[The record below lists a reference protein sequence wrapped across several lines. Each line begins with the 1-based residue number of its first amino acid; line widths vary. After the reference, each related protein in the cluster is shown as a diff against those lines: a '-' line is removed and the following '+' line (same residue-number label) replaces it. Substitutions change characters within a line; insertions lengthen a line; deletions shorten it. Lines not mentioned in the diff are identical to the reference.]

1 MEPTD
6 LQVLKSLRS
15 GLGETIAGDDAL
27 AAAAEGD
34 GARRRATSRRRVE
47 QGAEDSGACAAIS
60 RCNGSNGR
68 I

>member
-15 GLGETIAGDDAL
+15 DLAETIAGDDAL

-34 GARRRATSRRRVE
+34 ALGDAQHQTAESRVRK
-47 QGAEDSGACAAIS
+47 DSGAWRGNFALQRLKRNEI
-60 RCNGSNGR
+60 
-68 I
+68 